1 MTNAI
6 ENYDSMYFRMYTGK
20 SERDKAIATLKGILS
35 GITLDG
41 KVDNSEIEE
50 LTNWITINEHL
61 EDTQPFRDIFFIL
74 RLLLE
79 DGIIDDEEIED
90 LRWICKQFSEE
101 GEFYDL
107 VTLAIQ
113 ELHGIFHGLLAD
125 NHLSDQ
131 EILSLKSWLGDNFL
145 LKGTYPY
152 DEICALISNALVDGK
167 IDDFERNQITA
178 FMGDF
183 IDCSASFNINKPQL
197 EDLKSKYNIQGICAI
212 DPHIEIDSK
221 TFCFTGKS
229 SRASRSEIERTIID
243 NHGIFNNNVV
253 KTTEYLLVGDEGNP
267 CWAFSCYGRKVEK
280 AVELRKNGVNILI
293 VHENDFWKT
302 LSK

>member
-1 MTNAI
+1 MSQAI
-6 ENYDSMYFRMYTGK
+6 KNYDSMYFRKYTGK

-41 KVDNSEIEE
+41 KVDRSEIEE
-50 LTNWITINEHL
+50 LVNWITLNEHL
-61 EDTQPFRDIFFIL
+61 EDKQPFRDIFFIL
-74 RLLLE
+74 KLLIE
-79 DGIIDDEEIED
+79 DGIIDNEEIED

-101 GEFYDL
+101 GEYYDL

-113 ELHGIFHGLLAD
+113 ELHGVFHGLLAD

-131 EILSLKSWLGDNFL
+131 EILSLKTWLDENSI

-152 DEICALISNALVDGK
+152 DEIRALISNALSDGK
-167 IDDFERNQITA
+167 IDDLERNQITA

-183 IDCSASFNINKPQL
+183 IDCSVSYNINKPQL
-197 EDLKSKYNIQGICAI
+197 EDLKAKYSITGICAI

-229 SRASRSEIERTIID
+229 SRASRSEIEQAIVGY
-243 NHGIFNNNVV
+243 NGVFNNNVI

-280 AVELRKNGVNILI
+280 AVELRKNGANILI
-293 VHENDFWKT
+293 VHENDFWK
-302 LSK
+302 LVD